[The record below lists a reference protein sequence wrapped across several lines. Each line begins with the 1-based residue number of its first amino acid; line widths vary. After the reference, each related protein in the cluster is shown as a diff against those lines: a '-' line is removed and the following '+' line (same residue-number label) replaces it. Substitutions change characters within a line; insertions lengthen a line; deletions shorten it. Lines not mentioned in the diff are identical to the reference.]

1 MERLIRGY
9 REFRKKGW
17 PAERANY
24 EALAHKGQKPEYLL
38 IACSDSR
45 SDPATIF
52 GAHPG
57 EFFVVRNIAAV
68 VPPYGATD
76 GLFGTRSAI
85 AYAVVALNVRNI
97 VVMGHAQCGGVGA
110 AIDPESAK
118 DIPFVKE
125 WVDLIEPA
133 ITRTPENGHG
143 TDGHTHAE
151 REVVKLSLERLADY
165 PFIAERIAAGKLKID
180 GARFGIADGVLEV
193 LNKETGKFEAVQPKK
208 FWGK

>member
-1 MERLIRGY
+1 MQRLIKGY
-9 REFRKKGW
+9 REFRKRRW
-17 PAERANY
+17 PAERAHY
-24 EALAHKGQKPEYLL
+24 EALAAKGQKPEYLL

-68 VPPYGATD
+68 VPPYDTTE
-76 GLFGTRSAI
+76 GLYGTRSAI
-85 AYAVVALNVRNI
+85 AYAVLALKVRNI
-97 VVMGHAQCGGVGA
+97 VVMGHAQCGGVA
-110 AIDPESAK
+110 AAVDPQSAAG
-118 DIPFVKE
+118 IPFVKE

-133 ITRTPENGHG
+133 IARVPDHGHG
-143 TDGHTHAE
+143 PDGHTMAE
-151 REVVKLSLERLADY
+151 REAVKLSVERLSAY
-165 PFIAERIAAGKLKID
+165 PFVAERMTAGTLQID

-193 LNKETGKFEAVQPKK
+193 LNKETGEFAAVPPKK